1 MLVTWAHT
9 LHLTS
14 RRHFSEVHV
23 LSGNFPYFVG
33 RMEFCYIE
41 QVCRLFPLLLAKDSY
56 PLQPIHP
63 LQPPQ
68 QTGRAR
74 DTGGNTRGYFIPNIY
89 QQTSNTQSKNNRHW
103 AKLRRYNAVIVTP
116 PVYIALFVIWEGNRK
131 MHFQQFFG
139 NIISGYEKYVDICR
153 EFLKPHLWDLKR
165 KKKRKEEAVGAVHYC
180 ILCSL

>member
-41 QVCRLFPLLLAKDSY
+41 QVCRLFPLLLAKDSH

-103 AKLRRYNAVIVTP
+103 AKLRRYNAIIVTP

-153 EFLKPHLWDLKR
+153 EFLKTHLWDLKR
-165 KKKRKEEAVGAVHYC
+165 KKKRKEKAAVHYC